1 MVDHLNS
8 QATSLLP
15 PYYFPPYS
23 LLLPSF
29 LLTAPLLTTYYF
41 SPYSF
46 ISLFLHCVFL
56 AFATQKLRKW
66 HAKA

>member
-1 MVDHLNS
+1 MVDGLNS

-15 PYYFPPYS
+15 PYYSLS
-23 LLLPSF
+23 LLL
-29 LLTAPLLTTYYF
+29 TTPL
-41 SPYSF
+41 PYSP